1 MSFKIRDQNFKKMKT
16 WWPNLHL
23 SLFDIKRWNGKESM
37 RFLWGDIDQT
47 RKLHLIN
54 PEVCYLQKIDEAMKQ
69 NLFLFK
75 FGKFS
80 VL

>member
-47 RKLHLIN
+47 RKLHLISPRGMLFAKN
-54 PEVCYLQKIDEAMKQ
+54 WWGYEA
-69 NLFLFK
+69 K
-75 FGKFS
+75 FIFI
-80 VL
+80 